1 METWKDEFINQGA
14 PKEPEKFPFVVLGNK
29 IDREAERQVT
39 EEQVKAF
46 LAKHPNM
53 VHFST
58 SAKDSIGVE
67 KAFEGIG
74 RASVSNKTEEMYG
87 GSLV

>member
-1 METWKDEFINQGA
+1 
-14 PKEPEKFPFVVLGNK
+14 VVLGNK

-39 EEQVKAF
+39 EVQVKTF
-46 LAKHPNM
+46 LAKYPNM

-58 SAKDSIGVE
+58 SAKDSLGVE

-74 RASVSNKTEEMYG
+74 RASVSNKTE
-87 GSLV
+87 